1 MILLFLLCIKLDFL
15 HFNGKQKKM
24 KEKSHDIFMKSLQ
37 EFWSVIVFNLI
48 EMEKYIWRMTK
59 EDVNIQIYE

>member
-1 MILLFLLCIKLDFL
+1 MILLFLLRITLDSL
-15 HFNGKQKKM
+15 HFKFHGKQKKM
-24 KEKSHDIFMKSLQ
+24 KSHDIFMKSRQ

-48 EMEKYIWRMTK
+48 EIEKYIWRLTK